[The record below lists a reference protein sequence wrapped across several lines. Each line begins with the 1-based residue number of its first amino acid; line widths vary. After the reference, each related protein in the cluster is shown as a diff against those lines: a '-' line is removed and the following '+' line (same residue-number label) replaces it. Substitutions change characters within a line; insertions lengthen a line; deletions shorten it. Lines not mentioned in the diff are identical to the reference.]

1 MILILL
7 KNVQIGSDLWFFFMI
22 FNVFILSLRINGVPS
37 FEFAP
42 MYQKSFSWFFEPATL
57 MIFLCMICMTGFLFN
72 TSPIIHL
79 TFGDCRGQCWKSSWV
94 SKGSNLIRLWLFFIL
109 LLKSW
114 RCLYSRLS
122 DKVSQNGPL
131 ILTKFGLKSTLWR
144 GYNVWI

>member
-1 MILILL
+1 MFKLDLIYGFFHDFQCFHTLF
-7 KNVQIGSDLWFFFMI
+7 KNKWCSQLWI
-22 FNVFILSLRINGVPS
+22 WR
-37 FEFAP
+37 FAP

-79 TFGDCRGQCWKSSWV
+79 TFRDCRGQCWKSSWV